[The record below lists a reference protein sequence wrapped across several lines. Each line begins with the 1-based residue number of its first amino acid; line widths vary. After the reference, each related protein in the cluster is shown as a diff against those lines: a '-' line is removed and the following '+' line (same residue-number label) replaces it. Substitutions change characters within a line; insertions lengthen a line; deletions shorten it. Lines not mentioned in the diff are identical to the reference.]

1 MSCDPNG
8 RVGEAA
14 DDSVDQQ
21 LGRCRVRPVRAVV
34 ISMRYQSGWAWDQAK
49 STSLTS
55 GRSFRDACYP
65 FALAILPTRGLV
77 HGADS

>member
-1 MSCDPNG
+1 MIRSISNSGVFGFGPFRD
-8 RVGEAA
+8 
-14 DDSVDQQ
+14 
-21 LGRCRVRPVRAVV
+21 VV
-34 ISMRYQSGWAWDQAK
+34 ISMRYRSGWAWDQAK

-77 HGADS
+77 HGANFMVPIHRADS